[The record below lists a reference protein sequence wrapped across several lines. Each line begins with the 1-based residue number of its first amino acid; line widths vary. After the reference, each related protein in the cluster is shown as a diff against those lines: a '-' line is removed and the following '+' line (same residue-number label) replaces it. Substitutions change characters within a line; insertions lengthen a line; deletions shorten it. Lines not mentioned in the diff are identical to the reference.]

1 MEFLGAAEDR
11 YHGTCIGS
19 IEEDIIAL
27 SDKERAELLGKLI
40 AGLNA
45 PADAGSDAA
54 WLKESERRLDEI
66 EAGTART
73 FPADDVVKEARA
85 RLK

>member
-1 MEFLGAAEDR
+1 MARALAD
-11 YHGTCIGS
+11 
-19 IEEDIIAL
+19 IEEDIVAL

-40 AGLNA
+40 AGL
-45 PADAGSDAA
+45 DAGAEAGSEAA

-66 EAGTART
+66 EDGTART

>member
-1 MEFLGAAEDR
+1 MARAF
-11 YHGTCIGS
+11 T
-19 IEEDIIAL
+19 DIQQDIRAL
-27 SDKERAELLGKLI
+27 SEKERVELLRQLI
-40 AGLNA
+40 AGLDA
-45 PADAGSDAA
+45 PADSGSEAA

-66 EAGTART
+66 EGGTART